1 MYNRDSLGFMSMN
14 FSVIIPTLNEE
25 QYLPKLLSDLASQ
38 TVKDFEVIVVDG
50 RSKDKTKEKAQGFGS
65 NFPLTFLEVDKR
77 NVSYQR
83 NTGAKNAK
91 GNTLIFLDADTRIPK
106 DFIKHAADLVKRKNH
121 ELILPSI
128 QWDDKSRKGKILLS
142 FVKSLIRASQVYG
155 RPLATGGNFIIDK
168 KLFESLEGFN
178 EHVALSEDHDLVRRA
193 HEKGIK
199 ARIAKNV
206 KITLSMRRG
215 ELEGDASFIYKN
227 VVAFLAYTMVPSEK
241 ALKAKLFDYEMG
253 GHRYDAK
260 VKTKDEKVKIGKRKI
275 DIERLKQLL
284 QLSSIALLIRMFK

>member
-1 MYNRDSLGFMSMN
+1 MSTN

-25 QYLPKLLSDLASQ
+25 HYLPLLLSDLASQ
-38 TVKDFEVIVVDG
+38 TLKGFEVIVVDG
-50 RSKDKTKEKAQGFGS
+50 KSEDKTKELALKFQEK
-65 NFPLTFLEVDKR
+65 FPLSFLEVDKR

-83 NTGAKNAK
+83 NTGGKAAK
-91 GNTLIFLDADTRIPK
+91 GVTLVFLDADTRIPK
-106 DFIKHAADLVKRKNH
+106 DFIKHAADLVKKKNH
-121 ELILPSI
+121 QLVLPSI

-168 KLFESLEGFN
+168 KLFETLKGFN
-178 EHVALSEDHDLVRRA
+178 ENVVLSEDHDLVRRA
-193 HEKGIK
+193 YEKGVK

-227 VVAFLAYTMVPSEK
+227 VVAFLAYTVVPSEK
-241 ALKAKLFDYEMG
+241 ALKTKLFDYEMG
-253 GHRYDAK
+253 GHRYESGPK
-260 VKTKDEKVKIGKRKI
+260 SQKSKLKRKI
-275 DIERLKQLL
+275 DVEKLKQFL
-284 QLSSIALLIRMFK
+284 QLGVFLTILRHLKP